1 MKTQS
6 EWLATNYPRAIDAPL
21 ADYIRLAYLE
31 YAVSELIS
39 EVEALKPKPP
49 VLVELKPAD
58 EDVTPAYTSNPLIC
72 HCEDF
77 VGDNFECERCGGM
90 LF

>member
-1 MKTQS
+1 MKTFPD
-6 EWLATNYPRAIDAPL
+6 WLDVTHPKYQAKDVFRYKTDW
-21 ADYIRLAYLE
+21 LE
-31 YAVSELIS
+31 YCIQELAA